1 MKKILM
7 VMALAASVV
16 ALDANAQVKPAAA
29 KAAVE
34 KAAAT
39 TENPKQN
46 TKTATW
52 LKYGKALLDAYNAPS
67 GNIWIGMNR
76 SEYQM
81 IAGGEQ
87 PTSETTVEVG
97 GRAMTKLSFAD
108 KNIYFNDQNTL
119 EIIEVVN
126 PVVDNALDKALG
138 AYAKAY
144 ELDAK
149 GQKTKDITEGINT
162 VATKYSEEA
171 YTSYSLGN
179 VAEASNLFEKAANAA
194 ATAPLSQVDT
204 NSIYNAAFTAW
215 ANGDNERAKTFFQKS
230 LDYGYAG
237 TDGETYAKLAD
248 ICTKTGDAAAGK
260 QYLEEGFSK
269 YPQSQSILV
278 GLINYYLTS
287 GEDTN
292 RLFELLGE
300 AKKNEPTNASLYY
313 VEGNINEQLGNGDA
327 AVAAYRECAEIDP
340 NYYYGYIGEG
350 IHFYNLAVDIQEKAS
365 TEMNDAKY
373 TALMGEFETSLKSCI
388 APFETAYE
396 KCNDADIKS
405 SVAEYLKNACFRFR
419 SEDPSYQE
427 KYDKYAAAAAGTT
440 K

>member
-16 ALDANAQVKPAAA
+16 AIDANAQVKPAAA

-52 LKYGKALLDAYNAPS
+52 IKYGSALLDAYNAPTGS
-67 GNIWIGMNR
+67 IWVGMSR
-76 SEYQM
+76 AEYQM
-81 IAGGEQ
+81 VGSGEQ
-87 PTSETTVEVG
+87 PTSEATVDVS
-97 GRAMTKLSFAD
+97 GRQMTKLSFAD
-108 KNIYFNDQNTL
+108 KNLYFNEQETL

-138 AYAKAY
+138 AYEKAY

-149 GQKTKDITEGINT
+149 GQKTKDISTGLST
-162 VATKYSEEA
+162 VSGKYSEEA
-171 YTSYSLGN
+171 YTSYSLGKTG
-179 VAEASNLFEKAANAA
+179 EASVLFEKAANAA
-194 ATAPLSQVDT
+194 AKAPLNQIDT
-204 NSIYNAAFTAW
+204 NSIYNAGFTAW
-215 ANGDNERAKTFFQKS
+215 MNGDNERAKTFFTKS

-248 ICTKTGDAAAGK
+248 ISAKLGDTTASK

-278 GLINYYLTS
+278 GLINYYISS

-292 RLFELLGE
+292 RLFELLDK
-300 AKKNEPTNASLYY
+300 AKENEPKNASLYY

-327 AVAAYRECAEIDP
+327 AVKAYRKCADIDP
-340 NYYYGYIGEG
+340 SYYYGYIGEG
-350 IHFYNLAVDIQEKAS
+350 IHYYNLAVEIQEKAS
-365 TEMNDAKY
+365 TEMDDAKY
-373 TALMGEFETSLKSCI
+373 TALMGEFETALKSCI
-388 APFETAYE
+388 APFESAYE
-396 KCNDADIKS
+396 KCSDVEIKS

-419 SEDPSYQE
+419 TENESYQA
-427 KYDKYAAAAAGTT
+427 KYDKYSKAAAGDIQ
-440 K
+440 